1 MNYSRCYK
9 IVFMEK
15 WERQS
20 VKDRQQNEFFISP
33 EGRLVRWW
41 GTLEELDNW
50 VSTHALIA
58 KELLKNK
65 IARDKDACDI
75 LHKMGWI
82 AMGSAAYGNRI
93 VSEPTQA
100 QINVLNDLGWNRITD
115 DTGKRWT
122 W

>member
-1 MNYSRCYK
+1 
-9 IVFMEK
+9 MEK
-15 WERQS
+15 WERQQ

-41 GTLEELDNW
+41 GTLKELDEW
-50 VSTHALIA
+50 ASTHALIA

-65 IARDKDACDI
+65 IASDRDACDI

-82 AMGSAAYGNRI
+82 AMGSACYGNRI
-93 VSEPTQA
+93 IGEPTQA

-115 DTGKRWT
+115 DTGKRWC